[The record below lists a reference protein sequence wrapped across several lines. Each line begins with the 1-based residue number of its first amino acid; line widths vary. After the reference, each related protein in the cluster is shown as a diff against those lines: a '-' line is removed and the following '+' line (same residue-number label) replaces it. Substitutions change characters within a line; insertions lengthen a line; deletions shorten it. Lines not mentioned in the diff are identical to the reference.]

1 MVAQRGTF
9 RGRMANA
16 KDLMKKSYL
25 ALLALLAFGF
35 ILVQCNDP
43 EKSESVDALSEE
55 LAWRNHHDTVSYVGM
70 QMCMSC
76 HGEIHHTFQ
85 HTGMGMSF
93 GKATLEKAHYD
104 WNGSEVIYDE
114 ALDLHYQPFFRDS
127 LLFVR
132 EFRIYKGDTVHNR
145 VQQIQYIIGS
155 GQHTNSHIYNV
166 NGYLYQAPFTYYT
179 QKERADLPPGYE
191 DGANSRFSRIIGLEC
206 MSCHNA
212 MPTGFQIGS
221 ENRFSEVPLGID
233 CERCHGPGELHVSEK
248 LKGIIV
254 DTAVQA
260 DNSIVNPRR
269 LSAELQMELCQRCHL
284 QGNAVLK
291 SGKSFFDFKP
301 GMYLSEVMD
310 VYLPRYDDSEHSFIM
325 ASHADRLKL
334 SECFKAGEGDFNC
347 ISCHNPHVS
356 VRETNLLRFNQTCT
370 GCHGG
375 DHQTFCL
382 EEEQTRQAMDDNC
395 VACHMPSSSS
405 NDIPHVSVHDHWIR
419 VPEERSPSLEGN
431 RTLLALV
438 AINNDQPSH
447 RSKARAFLQQV
458 EQFEGGEELL
468 DSAWKYIQKL
478 PREESFTER
487 VHLFHL
493 KGTPGLLRNYI
504 NQLGTG
510 TAVEQL
516 TERSFDNR
524 HAWTAYRIGE
534 AYNSFQEYQTARA
547 FYQKAVQLAPQV
559 LDFRNKLGAACLKL
573 GDIESARSEYAF
585 MYESNPY
592 LSEAHNN
599 LGYVELFY
607 GDTLAAVRYFEDA
620 LKLDPDY
627 HTARLNLVSTYI
639 AQEDIEKAK
648 TLFKPLLE
656 RFPEQKEYLVIWEE
670 LERLD

>member
-1 MVAQRGTF
+1 MR
-9 RGRMANA
+9 
-16 KDLMKKSYL
+16 KS
-25 ALLALLAFGF
+25 LLILFLFVGLTAV
-35 ILVQCNDP
+35 LVQCNDP
-43 EKSESVDALSEE
+43 QESTNSSEE

-70 QMCMSC
+70 NTCLSC

-85 HTGMGMSF
+85 HTGMGQSF
-93 GKATLEKAHYD
+93 GRATLEKSHYD

-114 ALDLHYQPFFRDS
+114 DLNLYYQPFFRDS

-132 EFRIYKGDTVHNR
+132 EFRLEDGDTVHKR

-179 QKERADLPPGYE
+179 QDGKADLPPGFE

-212 MPTGFQIGS
+212 MPTNFQLGS
-221 ENRFSEVPLGID
+221 DNKFNSVPMGID

-248 LKGIIV
+248 LKGIVV
-254 DTAVQA
+254 DTALEA

-269 LSAELQMELCQRCHL
+269 LSSELQMELCQRCHL

-291 SGKSFFDFKP
+291 PGMSFFDFKP
-301 GMYLSEVMD
+301 GMHLSEVMD

-334 SECFKAGEGDFNC
+334 SECYIAGEGSFNC

-356 VRETNLLRFNQTCT
+356 VRETNTLRFNQTCT
-370 GCHGG
+370 SCHGG
-375 DHQTFCL
+375 TDQSFCT
-382 EEEQTRQAMDDNC
+382 EEESVRMRSDNNC
-395 VACHMPSSSS
+395 VSCHMPSSSS

-419 VPEERSPSLEGN
+419 IPQEPTIQVSEN
-431 RTLLALV
+431 RTLRALV
-438 AINNDQPSH
+438 AINNPNPST
-447 RSKARAFLQQV
+447 RSKARAFLQQF
-458 EQFEGGEELL
+458 EQFEGELILL

-478 PREESFTER
+478 PREESMTER

-493 KGTPGLLRNYI
+493 RGTPALLRNYV
-504 NQLGTG
+504 NQEGPSNII
-510 TAVEQL
+510 QRL

-534 AYNSFQEYQTARA
+534 AYNSLQEYENARA
-547 FYQKAVQLAPQV
+547 YYQKAVELAPLV
-559 LDFRNKLGAACLKL
+559 LDFRNKLGAAALKI
-573 GDIESARSEYAF
+573 GDIESARTEYTF
-585 MYESNPY
+585 MLESNPY

-599 LGYVELFY
+599 LGYLELFY
-607 GDTLAAVRYFEDA
+607 GDTASATRYFENA
-620 LKLDPDY
+620 LELDPDY
-627 HTARLNLVSTYI
+627 HTARLNLVSTYA
-639 AQEDIEKAK
+639 AQGEYAKAR
-648 TLFKPLLE
+648 TLFRPLI
-656 RFPEQKEYLVIWEE
+656 RRYPDNREYLLFWEE
-670 LERLD
+670 LQRAD